1 MKKVTSI
8 TLGGFVFAI
17 EDNAYEKLSEY
28 LSAIEHTF
36 SGNSDY
42 SEISLDIEN
51 AIAEKF
57 TRSGKSEKH
66 AVSVQDVEH
75 VIGEMGTAEAVASED
90 MSSHTKHV
98 EEPVH
103 ETGSSDTTK
112 ERRFYRDTDDV
123 IIAGVASGI
132 ARYFDIDPVIVR
144 VLFVISLFFNGFGF
158 FAYIIL
164 WLIVPPA
171 MTTAEKYAM
180 RGNRVT
186 IEEITEHVKKN
197 IQKID
202 ERKISEATRGLWA
215 TTRGFLQNIF
225 AFLGKFIRFFFKI
238 ITMLVGLGL
247 LLVGAFGI
255 AGLVSAVSVIW
266 LGESAWIRPEFHEIL
281 DTLFA
286 NPASYLFI
294 PAILV
299 AVTIPLLVSIILG
312 GSLVSEKNLF
322 TLTKGIILGVVWI
335 VAVTLA
341 ITLGIAYQPIHIET
355 DTFLD
360 DGIYTEQS
368 TIHIQ
373 GLPEEAPIIYRIESP
388 VHR

>member
-1 MKKVTSI
+1 MKKVISI
-8 TLGGFVFAI
+8 TLGGVVFAI
-17 EDNAYEKLSEY
+17 EDSAYEKLSEY
-28 LSAIEHTF
+28 LTTIEHTF
-36 SGNSDY
+36 SGNTDY
-42 SEISLDIEN
+42 REIALDIEN

-57 TRSGKSEKH
+57 TQAGKSEKH

-90 MSSHTKHV
+90 MASHAKRI
-98 EEPVH
+98 EEPSS
-103 ETGSSDTTK
+103 ETGGAGTTR
-112 ERRFYRDTDDV
+112 ERRFYRDTEDV

-171 MTTAEKYAM
+171 VTTAEKYAM
-180 RGNRVT
+180 RGERVT
-186 IEEITEHVKKN
+186 IEEITEQVKKN

-202 ERKISEATRGLWA
+202 EKKIGETTRGLWENI
-215 TTRGFLQNIF
+215 RSFLQNVF
-225 AFLGKFIRFFFKI
+225 TFLRKFIQFFFKI
-238 ITMLVGLGL
+238 ITVVVGFAL
-247 LLVGAFGI
+247 LLLGAFGI

-266 LGESAWIRPEFHEIL
+266 LGESTWIRPEFHEIL
-281 DTLFA
+281 TTLLA

-294 PAILV
+294 PALLV
-299 AVTIPLLVSIILG
+299 SITIPLLVFIILG
-312 GSLVSEKNLF
+312 GSLVSGKNLF

-335 VAVTLA
+335 VAITLAVTL
-341 ITLGIAYQPIHIET
+341 GVVYQPIRIET
-355 DTFLD
+355 DRFSD
-360 DGIYTEQS
+360 DGIYVEQS

-373 GLPEEAPIIYRIESP
+373 GKPEEVPIIYKIETP
-388 VHR
+388 YN